1 MSDNSLYFRS
11 DNGDFT
17 KTVNVLSPSLTG
29 TPTVPTPKKSDSMSI
44 TNVEFVKAYIDN
56 KIKNF
61 KFHTVTVL
69 NNEITLYPNKEYFI
83 NVSGLIDMKKD
94 SGNVTIGSIALTDN
108 SGNVIGR
115 IGGVSS
121 SYSCTGGIIQSGT
134 IVVRTPMNG
143 IVKGFVNYG
152 GSKGQVAAN
161 YMCAIEVDRDDY
173 CNITIKES
181 PNQTMIL
188 TVNDDEY
195 SPGDYMISK
204 NSVYK
209 IKAIP
214 DINYK
219 NGTIS
224 PGTEGIIE
232 GDTIFTISEAVF
244 DPCVVTINQ
253 SPNQT
258 ITVTNEET
266 DHTESFIG
274 RYGSTYTANVVSN
287 RGYIAGTLN
296 TVEGTIDNSITVQA
310 TPAIAIYRRIMIEQQ
325 PHQVITLTRLDS
337 GDTTTTLFSVP
348 DGTRILAEIKADA
361 DYIHGT
367 LNVDAYFEANSD
379 MIVTSTKPI
388 HK

>member
-11 DNGDFT
+11 DTGDFT

-29 TPTVPTPKKSDSMSI
+29 TPTVPTPKKSSSMSI

-69 NNEITLYPNKEYFI
+69 NNEITLHPNKEYFI
-83 NVSGLIDMKKD
+83 NVSGLIDMKRD
-94 SGNVTIGSIALTDN
+94 SGNVTIGSIALTDT

-173 CNITIKES
+173 CNITIEES

-204 NSVYK
+204 NSV
-209 IKAIP
+209 
-214 DINYK
+214 
-219 NGTIS
+219 
-224 PGTEGIIE
+224 
-232 GDTIFTISEAVF
+232 
-244 DPCVVTINQ
+244 
-253 SPNQT
+253 
-258 ITVTNEET
+258 
-266 DHTESFIG
+266 
-274 RYGSTYTANVVSN
+274 
-287 RGYIAGTLN
+287 
-296 TVEGTIDNSITVQA
+296 
-310 TPAIAIYRRIMIEQQ
+310 
-325 PHQVITLTRLDS
+325 
-337 GDTTTTLFSVP
+337 
-348 DGTRILAEIKADA
+348 
-361 DYIHGT
+361 
-367 LNVDAYFEANSD
+367 
-379 MIVTSTKPI
+379 
-388 HK
+388 